1 MTTCAQCG
9 AANADTYTPAGD
21 FVCRSCAA
29 RDTVAAANVQMTA
42 GKRGGRIGSV
52 ISMTLGA
59 LILAA
64 SAFIWTRQGAF
75 EAAMTSGKFG
85 KLTFVSGP
93 LLGIALLVN
102 GARNWAR
109 SR

>member
-9 AANADTYTPAGD
+9 AAKADTYTPAGD

-29 RDTVAAANVQMTA
+29 RATVAAANVQMTA

-52 ISMTLGA
+52 ISMTLGI

-64 SAFIWTRQGAF
+64 SAYTWTRPGAF
-75 EAAMTSGKFG
+75 DEAMSSGKFG
-85 KLTFVSGP
+85 KMLFVSGP
-93 LLGIALLVN
+93 LLGFALLIN